1 MVILRSTTHA
11 DNSCLKLYGYFM
23 NCKEYAKVYAYTYIE
38 FSSNLIILKEWIT
51 AGMKYHVL

>member
-1 MVILRSTTHA
+1 
-11 DNSCLKLYGYFM
+11 M